1 MMQYA
6 INKIIQ
12 TFLALFGV
20 ASLVFFLFTVLP
32 GDPAQ
37 MMLDQNEDSKLL
49 EVIKEKFGFNLP
61 LSKQYFY
68 YLNDLSPISYHSKDP
83 KDFAHY
89 DKYIY
94 GGWKIFNGK
103 NYILLMKLPY
113 LRTSYQKR
121 GKPIS
126 EILKDTLPN
135 TIILAFSSMIIA
147 VILGVLL
154 GVMATIFKDHWIDR
168 FLLFLSTIGISVPSF
183 FSAILFSW
191 FFGYIL
197 HSYTQLNMTGSL
209 YELDDFGDSYHIIWK
224 NLILPSFVL
233 GIRPLAVIIQL
244 IRTNLLEVL
253 SKDYI
258 RTAYSKGL
266 SRYQVIFKHGLKNS
280 LNPVITAVSGWF
292 ASLLAGAIF
301 VEYVFGWNGL
311 GKEIVEALNRL
322 DIPVVMGAV
331 IVIAFLFIII
341 NIVVDLIYVYLD
353 PRIKLS

>member
-1 MMQYA
+1 MQYV

-20 ASLVFFLFTVLP
+20 ASLVFLLFTVLP

-49 EVIKEKFGFNLP
+49 KVIKEKFGFNLP

-83 KDFAHY
+83 MVFAHY
-89 DKYIY
+89 DKSIY
-94 GGWKIFNGK
+94 GGWKIFNDED
-103 NYILLMKLPY
+103 YVLVVKLPY

-126 EILKDTLPN
+126 EILKETLPN

-147 VILGVLL
+147 IILGGIL
-154 GVMATIFKDHWIDR
+154 GVMATIYKDHWIDR
-168 FLLFLSTIGISVPSF
+168 FLLFFSTIGMSVPSF

-191 FFGYIL
+191 FFGYVL

-209 YELDDFGDSYHIIWK
+209 YELDDFGDSYHIVWK

-253 SKDYI
+253 SQDYI

-266 SRYQVIFKHGLKNS
+266 SRCQVIFKHGLKNS
-280 LNPVITAVSGWF
+280 LNPVITAVSSWF

-311 GKEIVEALNRL
+311 GKEIVKALNQL

-353 PRIKLS
+353 PRIKTS

>member
-1 MMQYA
+1 MQYA
-6 INKIIQ
+6 VNKIVQ
-12 TFLALFGV
+12 VFLALFGV
-20 ASLVFFLFTVLP
+20 ATLVFFLFTVLP

-49 EVIKEKFGFNLP
+49 EKLKSKFGFDLP
-61 LSKQYFY
+61 ISKQYFY

-83 KDFAHY
+83 NVFAYY

-94 GGWKIFNGK
+94 GGLKIFSNQ
-103 NYILLMKLPY
+103 NHVLLLKLPY
-113 LRTSYQKR
+113 LRTSYQKT

-126 EILKDTLPN
+126 EILKETLPN
-135 TIILAFSSMIIA
+135 TVILAFSSMMIA
-147 VILGVLL
+147 VLL
-154 GVMATIFKDHWIDR
+154 GISLGILSTLYKDHWIDR
-168 FLLFLSTIGISVPSF
+168 FLLFFSTIGMSVPSF

-191 FFGYIL
+191 FFGYFL
-197 HSYTQLNMTGSL
+197 NSYTQLNMTGSF

-244 IRTNLLEVL
+244 IRSNLLDVL
-253 SKDYI
+253 SQDYI

-266 SRYQVIFKHGLKNS
+266 SKFQVIFRHALKNS
-280 LNPVITAVSGWF
+280 LNSVVTAVSGWF

-311 GKEIVEALNRL
+311 GKEIVEALNQF
-322 DIPVVMGAV
+322 DIPVVMGSV
-331 IVIAFLFIII
+331 IVVAFLFIII
-341 NIVVDLIYVYLD
+341 NIVVDLIYIYLD
-353 PRIKLS
+353 PRIKTL

>member
-1 MMQYA
+1 MQYV

-20 ASLVFFLFTVLP
+20 ASLVFLLFTVLP

-49 EVIKEKFGFNLP
+49 KVIKEKFGFNLP

-68 YLNDLSPISYHSKDP
+68 YLNDLSPISYHSKNP
-83 KDFAHY
+83 MVFAHY
-89 DKYIY
+89 DKSIY
-94 GGWKIFNGK
+94 GGWKIFNDED
-103 NYILLMKLPY
+103 YVLVMKLPY

-126 EILKDTLPN
+126 EILKETLPN

-147 VILGVLL
+147 IMLGGIL
-154 GVMATIFKDHWIDR
+154 GVMATIYKDHWIDR
-168 FLLFLSTIGISVPSF
+168 FLLFFSTIGMSVPSF

-191 FFGYIL
+191 FFGYVL

-209 YELDDFGDSYHIIWK
+209 YELDDFGDSYHIVWK

-253 SKDYI
+253 SQDYI

-311 GKEIVEALNRL
+311 GKEIVKALNQL

-353 PRIKLS
+353 PRIKTS

>member
-1 MMQYA
+1 MQYV

-20 ASLVFFLFTVLP
+20 ASLVFLLFTVLP

-49 EVIKEKFGFNLP
+49 NVIKEKFGFNLP

-83 KDFAHY
+83 MVFAHY
-89 DKYIY
+89 DKSIY
-94 GGWKIFNGK
+94 GGWKIFNDED
-103 NYILLMKLPY
+103 YVLVMKLPY

-126 EILKDTLPN
+126 EILKETLPN

-147 VILGVLL
+147 IILGGIL
-154 GVMATIFKDHWIDR
+154 GVMATIYKDHWIDR
-168 FLLFLSTIGISVPSF
+168 FLLFFSTIGMSVPSF

-191 FFGYIL
+191 FFGYVL

-209 YELDDFGDSYHIIWK
+209 YELDDFGDSYHIVWK

-253 SKDYI
+253 SQDYI

-266 SRYQVIFKHGLKNS
+266 SRYQVILKHGLKNS

-311 GKEIVEALNRL
+311 GKEIVKALNQL

-353 PRIKLS
+353 PRIKTS